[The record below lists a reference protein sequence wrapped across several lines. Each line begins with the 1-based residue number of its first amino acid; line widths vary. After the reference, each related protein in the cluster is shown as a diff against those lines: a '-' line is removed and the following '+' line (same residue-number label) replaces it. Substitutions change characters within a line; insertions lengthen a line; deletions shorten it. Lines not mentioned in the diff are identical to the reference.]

1 MESKGLFNPD
11 VHDLEN
17 ELRVYILAMLTKA
30 NERPSPVVAEEMT
43 REIMRRVSMI
53 ATTPVDIP
61 PAGGSRIFCS
71 SQNRQAAILRTI
83 DKTIVDMSQG
93 DKGDP
98 I

>member
-1 MESKGLFNPD
+1 MESKGLFNP
-11 VHDLEN
+11 VVQDLEN
-17 ELRVYILAMLTKA
+17 ELRVYILSMLTKA

-43 REIMRRVSMI
+43 REIMHRVSMI

-61 PAGGSRIFCS
+61 PAGGGRIFSS

-83 DKTIVDMSQG
+83 SKTIVDMPQG

>member
-1 MESKGLFNPD
+1 MESNPA
-11 VHDLEN
+11 VQDLEN
-17 ELRVYILAMLTKA
+17 ELRVYILSMLTKA
-30 NERPSPVVAEEMT
+30 NERPSPVVADEMT

-61 PAGGSRIFCS
+61 PASGSRIFNS
-71 SQNRQAAILRTI
+71 ATSRQANVLRTI
-83 DKTIVDMSQG
+83 SKTIVDMPQG